1 VVLGPTLAVTFAFLG
16 NTLFLTILV
25 AILTNTF
32 SKIMANAEAEV
43 QFRRAVLT
51 FQGVKSDS
59 IFAYPPPLNMVAL
72 VVMLPLR
79 WILGPVRFHSIN
91 VAVIR
96 VVNLPLLLLIALYE
110 RCRVWAPGM
119 MTKSATRTWHFGL
132 SSYGDIQAVF
142 SAEPPS
148 EVLATLEKLD
158 PTVKEDVVS
167 GRRSRDL
174 DMSRPSG

>member
-1 VVLGPTLAVTFAFLG
+1 MGTAGDAALSWESYPSWATIGKWLLWIWFGLDGTGIERTADFHVVLGPTLAVTFAFLG

-43 QFRRAVLT
+43 QFRRAVLA

-59 IFAYPPPLNMVAL
+59 IFAYPPPLTMVAL
-72 VVMLPLR
+72 VLMLPLR

-96 VVNLPLLLLIALYE
+96 VANLPLLLLIALYE

-119 MTKSATRTWHFGL
+119 MTKSATRT
-132 SSYGDIQAVF
+132 
-142 SAEPPS
+142 
-148 EVLATLEKLD
+148 
-158 PTVKEDVVS
+158 
-167 GRRSRDL
+167 
-174 DMSRPSG
+174 